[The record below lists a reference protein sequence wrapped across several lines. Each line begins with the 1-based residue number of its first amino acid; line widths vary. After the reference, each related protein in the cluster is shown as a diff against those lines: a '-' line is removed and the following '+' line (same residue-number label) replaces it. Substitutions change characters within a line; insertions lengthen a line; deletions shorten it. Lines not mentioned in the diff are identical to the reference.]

1 MSHDQ
6 IRLNAGSHNMFLAF
20 ECTEGRIL
28 LGSKHETHLVLAG
41 SQGVLGRCALGAG
54 GRLRL

>member
-1 MSHDQ
+1 
-6 IRLNAGSHNMFLAF
+6 MFLAV